1 MIPRIRALAV
11 RTYTALFGRGAD
23 HDLDDE
29 IETHLDLLV
38 RENLRRGM
46 EPQEAMRDARIR
58 FGSQTQLKETHRE
71 LRGLPLFETFF
82 QDLRYALRM
91 LRKNAGFAAAAIFT
105 LALGIGANTAI
116 FSVVYA
122 VLLKPLPY
130 ANANQLFNV
139 FQQDAR
145 DGTTKTGWSY
155 LNFEALRDQNRIF
168 SGVAGSQHHQLTL
181 TGHGEPSVVDTSV
194 VTPEF
199 FSVFGQKPLLGR
211 VFHPDDGKRGAAP
224 VAILSEGLWRGSFGA
239 DPNVIGSSINLD
251 RRSFT
256 IAGVVPRQFR
266 FPLVNK
272 GQQLWIPLAQDPLFG
287 DWTEQRRGHWLQ
299 VTGRLRPGIS
309 PEKARAELE
318 LLGIRFA
325 QEFPAENR
333 EWTIGAVPLRQMIA
347 GGSQSALL
355 VLLGAV
361 GLVLLIACAN
371 IANLLLAR
379 ATSRASEIAIR
390 ATLGAGRGRI
400 IRQLL
405 SESALL
411 GVIGG
416 LAGIVLAYAGVR
428 GLSSLLPPTLPRANT
443 IRIDSVVLAFALVL
457 SVAASLA
464 FGLAPALM
472 IAKSSLQ
479 AKLREGSARSGES
492 GKSRFARNAL
502 AVAEITVATV
512 LLLASGLL
520 LRSFSKLTSVDPGF
534 RAQHLVKAEIS
545 LPRFQ
550 YSTPRQWADFSERL
564 LTGLH
569 LEPGLRDS
577 AIAIPIPLAN
587 KSVNLAFD
595 VAGSPLHSSSSSRTA
610 DYVSVS
616 PEYFRVMGVPLVAG
630 RFFDQRDKLSSLPV
644 SVISSAMARVYF
656 PHQNPIGKQLVF
668 AFPPRAGFAH
678 EIVGVVGDV
687 RDAALGDVPGAMMYV
702 PYMQEPFWGANL
714 VIRSTLSTSSVA
726 DAVRR
731 ETEKIDTNLP
741 VSDVAALP
749 EILDASVAQP
759 KFQTLLL
766 TIFAAIAL
774 MLAATGIFGVIS
786 YSVSCRTQEIGIR
799 LAVGASRG
807 DILWMVSRHTLILT
821 MTGLAIGIPCA
832 LAASHLLG
840 HMLFGISADD
850 PATLV
855 FTAFAL
861 ALVAAIAGYVPA
873 RRATRVDP
881 VIALR
886 YQ

>member
-1 MIPRIRALAV
+1 M
-11 RTYTALFGRGAD
+11 
-23 HDLDDE
+23 DE
-29 IETHLDLLV
+29 
-38 RENLRRGM
+38 
-46 EPQEAMRDARIR
+46 P
-58 FGSQTQLKETHRE
+58 HRE
-71 LRGLPLFETFF
+71 LRGLPLFETLF
-82 QDLRYALRM
+82 QDLRYASRM
-91 LRKNAGFAAAAIFT
+91 FRKNPGFAAIAIFT

-122 VLLKPLPY
+122 VLLKPLPF
-130 ANANQLFNV
+130 AKSNELFNV
-139 FQQDAR
+139 FQQDVR
-145 DGTTKTGWSY
+145 DGTTQTGWSY
-155 LNFEALRDQNRIF
+155 LNFEAFRDQNKIF
-168 SGVAGSQHHQLTL
+168 NGVAGSQHHQLTL

-199 FSVFGQKPLLGR
+199 FSVFGEKPLLGR
-211 VFHPDDGKRGAAP
+211 VFHPDDGRRGAAP
-224 VAILSEGLWRGSFGA
+224 VAILSEDLWRASFRA
-239 DPNVIGSSINLD
+239 DPNVIGTSVNLD
-251 RRSFT
+251 RHSF
-256 IAGVVPRQFR
+256 IIVGVVPREFR

-272 GQQLWIPLAQDPLFG
+272 GQQVWIPLAQDPLFG
-287 DWTEQRRGHWLQ
+287 SWIGQRNGHWLQ
-299 VTGRLRPGIS
+299 VTGRLRPGVS
-309 PEKARAELE
+309 PAKARAELQ
-318 LLGIRFA
+318 LLGTRFA

-333 EWTIGAVPLRQMIA
+333 DWTIGMVPLQQMIA
-347 GGSQSALL
+347 ERSQPALL
-355 VLLGAV
+355 ILLGAA

-379 ATSRASEIAIR
+379 ATSRASEIALR
-390 ATLGAGRGRI
+390 ATLGAWRGRL

-411 GVIGG
+411 GVLGG
-416 LAGIVLAYAGVR
+416 LAGIVLAYVGVR
-428 GLSSLLPPTLPRANT
+428 GLSSLLPATLPRANA
-443 IRIDSVVLAFALVL
+443 IRIDSLVLAFALAL
-457 SVAASLA
+457 SVVASLA

-492 GKSRFARNAL
+492 GKSRHVRNAL
-502 AVAEITVATV
+502 AVAEIAVATV

-520 LRSFSKLTSVDPGF
+520 LRSFSKLTAVNPGF

-550 YSTPRQWADFSERL
+550 YSTPMQWADFSQRL
-564 LTGLH
+564 LQGLH
-569 LEPGLRDS
+569 SEPGLRDS

-595 VAGSPLHSSSSSRTA
+595 IMGAPLSSSSSSRTA

-616 PEYFRVMGVPLVAG
+616 PEYFQVMGVPLVAG

-644 SVISSAMARVYF
+644 AIISSAMAHIYF

-687 RDAALGDVPGAMMYV
+687 RDAALGESPGPMMYA

-731 ETEKIDTNLP
+731 ETEKIDSNLP
-741 VSDVAALP
+741 VSDVAAMP
-749 EILDASVAQP
+749 EVLNASVAQP
-759 KFQTLLL
+759 KFQALLL

-774 MLAATGIFGVIS
+774 VLAATGIFGVIS
-786 YSVSCRTQEIGIR
+786 YSVACRTQEIGIR

-807 DILWMVSRHTLILT
+807 AILWMVSRHTLILT

-832 LAASHLLG
+832 LAAARLLG
-840 HMLFGISADD
+840 HMLFGISAED
-850 PATLV
+850 PATLL
-855 FTAFAL
+855 FTAVAL
-861 ALVAAIAGYVPA
+861 ALVAVIAGYVPV

-881 VIALR
+881 VVALR